1 MISVAPAIT
10 ADGKNLLIRAISG
23 ETITFTRFKIG
34 NGTAE
39 DFDISALSDL
49 INPLVEFDINDIDT
63 SDTGY
68 VKLTGSFD
76 NTYITTD
83 FYWRELG
90 IFCKGEDNI
99 EILYAYANDGDNAGL
114 LRSSTSDIVT
124 EQTVS
129 LVIAVGDAEN
139 VTAILSESA
148 IYTTKSEFESHTQN
162 KQNPHNVTAEQVGLG
177 NVPNVQTN
185 DQTPTYVIASSDAE
199 LVSGERLGT
208 AFGKIAK
215 AVKSL
220 IAHMKNTNNPHNIK
234 PDAIG
239 AANSQHSHTTSD
251 IISGTLSTSRG
262 GTGVS
267 NPAMGGIIKAN
278 GSNPC
283 TVLRGTGA
291 LYSPSIGSPTFGIL
305 PASMGGTGVGSLN
318 AFRSILGATLIFG
331 EYTGDDEHCRYFNL
345 GYRPKLVKIICDRR
359 QSKDTLGGNDNID
372 QYNGIALDGLNS
384 VHDNNYLYTD
394 VSAAPEDYYRDI
406 KIAIVDY
413 GFYVYQSSSVLLQP
427 KLNANNQK
435 YHYIIAR

>member
-220 IAHMKNTNNPHNIK
+220 IAHLKNTNNPHNIK

-267 NPAMGGIIKAN
+267 NPGN
-278 GSNPC
+278 G
-283 TVLRGTGA
+283 
-291 LYSPSIGSPTFGIL
+291 
-305 PASMGGTGVGSLN
+305 
-318 AFRSILGATLIFG
+318 
-331 EYTGDDEHCRYFNL
+331 RY
-345 GYRPKLVKIICDRR
+345 Y
-359 QSKDTLGGNDNID
+359 
-372 QYNGIALDGLNS
+372 
-384 VHDNNYLYTD
+384 
-394 VSAAPEDYYRDI
+394 
-406 KIAIVDY
+406 
-413 GFYVYQSSSVLLQP
+413 
-427 KLNANNQK
+427 
-435 YHYIIAR
+435 